1 VKKDHIVAIAYEE
14 SIGVIGLNDGLINI
28 VKHNVGYQQ

>member
-1 VKKDHIVAIAYEE
+1 MEKNHIVAIAYEE
-14 SIGVIGLNDGLINI
+14 SVGVIGLNDDMINI